1 MPKRLTFRQG
11 LSSVLF
17 WSIIS
22 AAFIGPGTV
31 TMASRTGAGF
41 RMQLLWALVFSI
53 LATIILQEAAARLTI
68 ASGKNLGEIVAMRFS
83 GRRAARLKWLLFGAV
98 VFGCAAYQAGNLLGA
113 FSGLALFD
121 DFSRLWATAVLGAI
135 CFGFLW
141 IGNYQLIAQLLGF
154 VVAGMGLV
162 FIVVAWRSDVSSA
175 ELLSGV
181 MVPVIPEGGAL
192 FVVGL
197 IGTTIVPYNLFL
209 ASGISQGQD
218 MREMRLGLVLAILIG
233 GLISVA
239 IMMVGTQVNG
249 PFSFPAL
256 ADALGTRLG
265 PWSTVFFGLGLFA
278 AGLSSSITAPLA
290 AAITARSLLGSDQP
304 GWGVRGPW
312 FRAVWMGVLGFGLL
326 FGLLDVK
333 PIPAIIMAQVVNGVL
348 LPIITIFLYVAVN
361 DRELLGPKYGNGMLG
376 NALMLLIVGITCFL
390 GLNNIW
396 KALNNAFDLGMGN
409 SLSILWML
417 GLASLLLVVVV
428 GIRVGRSHLPDQG
441 GEEGG

>member
-1 MPKRLTFRQG
+1 MPKRISLRQG
-11 LSSVLF
+11 LSSILF

-53 LATIILQEAAARLTI
+53 LATIVLQEAAARLTI
-68 ASGKNLGEIVAMRFS
+68 ASGKNLGEIVALRFA
-83 GRRAARLKWLLFGAV
+83 GRRASRLKWLLFGAV

-121 DFSRLWATAVLGAI
+121 DFSRAWATAVLGAV

-141 IGNYQLIAQLLGF
+141 IGNYQLIARLLGF
-154 VVAGMGLV
+154 VVAGMGIV
-162 FIVVAWRSDVSSA
+162 FIVVALRADVTGA
-175 ELLSGV
+175 ELLTGAIT
-181 MVPVIPEGGAL
+181 PTIPEGGAL

-256 ADALGTRLG
+256 AEALEERLG
-265 PWSTVFFGLGLFA
+265 DWSTILFGLGLFA

-290 AAITARSLLGSDQP
+290 AAITARSLLGGNAP
-304 GWGVRGPW
+304 GWSVRGKW

-333 PIPAIIMAQVVNGVL
+333 PIPAIIMAQVINGVL
-348 LPIITIFLYVAVN
+348 LPIIAIFLYVAVN
-361 DRELLGPKYGNGMLG
+361 DRQLLGPEYANKSLANIF
-376 NALMLLIVGITCFL
+376 MLLIVGITCFL

-396 KALNNAFDLGMGN
+396 KAVNNTFGLGMGN
-409 SLSILWML
+409 DFSVLWVL

-428 GIRVGRSHLPDQG
+428 GIRVGRSH
-441 GEEGG
+441 

>member
-1 MPKRLTFRQG
+1 
-11 LSSVLF
+11 
-17 WSIIS
+17 
-22 AAFIGPGTV
+22 
-31 TMASRTGAGF
+31 
-41 RMQLLWALVFSI
+41 MQLLWALVFSI
-53 LATIILQEAAARLTI
+53 LATIVLQEAAARLTI
-68 ASGKNLGEIVAMRFS
+68 ASGKNLGEIVALRFA
-83 GRRAARLKWLLFGAV
+83 GQRAARLKWLLFGAV

-121 DFSRLWATAVLGAI
+121 DFSRPWATAVLGAI

-141 IGNYQLIAQLLGF
+141 IGNYQLIARLLGF
-154 VVAGMGLV
+154 VVAGMGGV
-162 FIVVAWRSDVSSA
+162 FIVVALRADVTGA
-175 ELLSGV
+175 ELLSGAT
-181 MVPVIPEGGAL
+181 MPVIPEGGAL

-256 ADALGTRLG
+256 ADALGDRLG
-265 PWSTVFFGLGLFA
+265 TWSTVLFGLGLFA

-290 AAITARSLLGSDQP
+290 AAITARSLLGSDDS
-304 GWGVRGPW
+304 GWQVQGRW
-312 FRAVWMGVLGFGLL
+312 FRAVWMGVLGVGLL
-326 FGLLDVK
+326 FGLLNVK

-348 LPIITIFLYVAVN
+348 LPIIAIFLYVAVN
-361 DRELLGPKYGNGMLG
+361 DRALLGRQYANRPLANLF
-376 NALMLLIVGITCFL
+376 MLLIVGITCFL

-396 KALNNAFDLGMGN
+396 KAVNNAFALGLGN
-409 SLSILWML
+409 NLSVLWVL
-417 GLASLLLVVVV
+417 GLASVFLVVAV
-428 GIRVGRSHLPDQG
+428 GIRVGRSRID
-441 GEEGG
+441 E

>member
-1 MPKRLTFRQG
+1 MPKRLSLRQG

-53 LATIILQEAAARLTI
+53 LATIVLQEAAARLTI
-68 ASGKNLGEIVAMRFS
+68 ASGKNLGEIVALRFA
-83 GRRAARLKWLLFGAV
+83 GQRAARLKWLLFGAV

-121 DFSRLWATAVLGAI
+121 DFSRPWATAVLGAI

-141 IGNYQLIAQLLGF
+141 IGNYQLIARLLGF
-154 VVAGMGLV
+154 VVAGMGGV
-162 FIVVAWRSDVSSA
+162 FIVVALRADVTGA
-175 ELLSGV
+175 ELLSGAT
-181 MVPVIPEGGAL
+181 MPVIPEGGAL

-256 ADALGTRLG
+256 ADALGDRLG
-265 PWSTVFFGLGLFA
+265 TWSTVLFGLGLFA

-290 AAITARSLLGSDQP
+290 AAITARSLLGSDDS
-304 GWGVRGPW
+304 GWQVQGRW
-312 FRAVWMGVLGFGLL
+312 FRAVWMGVLGVGLL
-326 FGLLDVK
+326 FGLLNVK

-348 LPIITIFLYVAVN
+348 LPIIAIFLYVAVN
-361 DRELLGPKYGNGMLG
+361 DRALLGRQYANRPLANLF
-376 NALMLLIVGITCFL
+376 MLLIVGITCFL

-396 KALNNAFDLGMGN
+396 KAVNNAFALGLGN
-409 SLSILWML
+409 NLSVLWVL
-417 GLASLLLVVVV
+417 GLASVFLVVAV
-428 GIRVGRSHLPDQG
+428 GIRVGRSRID
-441 GEEGG
+441 E